1 MATFSVIYDQM
12 HDRFIADT
20 PKSYKTYHDI
30 FELENTTSAVM
41 IVNLKNILL
50 GPFFKNFFY

>member
-30 FELENTTSAVM
+30 FELEITTSAVM
-41 IVNLKNILL
+41 IVNLKNIQL
-50 GPFFKNFFY
+50 GPFF